1 MNDLEDA
8 MQGAENIIGDGD
20 KQIWWNPSRGILSD
34 LLESGVDL
42 LNVIGLQTGI
52 SKQAEAFQAEN
63 EEKDF
68 YLHSQ
73 AHLIFKEGAS
83 NTERDHFYNSY
94 GSPLPINVVKE
105 KFKDSENEIGDVQ
118 QNEGDYVAHPLNIF
132 NPSTWSKPGHGT
144 VNYGAARDKKFQKDN
159 L

>member
-42 LNVIGLQTGI
+42 LNTVGLQTGI

-63 EEKDF
+63 EEKEF

-83 NTERDHFYNSY
+83 NTENGHEYNSY
-94 GSPLPINVVKE
+94 GAPLPESEVRKT
-105 KFKDSENEIGDVQ
+105 FKDEDDVMGYLQ
-118 QNEGDYVAHPLNIF
+118 NNEGDYVAYPLNIL

-144 VNYGAARDKKFQKDN
+144 KNYGASRDKE
-159 L
+159 